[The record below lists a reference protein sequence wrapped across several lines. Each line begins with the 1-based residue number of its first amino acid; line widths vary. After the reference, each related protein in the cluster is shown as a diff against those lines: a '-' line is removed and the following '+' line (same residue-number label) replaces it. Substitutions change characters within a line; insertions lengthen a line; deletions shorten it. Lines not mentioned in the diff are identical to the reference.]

1 MKRGPEQAELEREHR
16 ARDGADG
23 EQDRGALGP
32 ALGQVEV
39 EPVAGLPVAPLGD
52 DHQHGHADADDGEDD
67 VEAERDRH
75 LRAGGEEIGHAGPGV
90 RDGLVK

>member
-1 MKRGPEQAELEREHR
+1 MKNANPSSEKHG
-16 ARDGADG
+16 ARHCADG
-23 EQDRGALGP
+23 EQNRGPFGP
-32 ALGQVEV
+32 ALGQVEAQ
-39 EPVAGLPVAPLGD
+39 PVAGFPVPPLGD

-90 RDGLVK
+90 KDGS